1 MAQKITGLGRGLDSI
16 FLDNSGESSNGIQ
29 MLRIAD
35 VGPRAD
41 QPRKV
46 FDADSLSA
54 LSESIS
60 AYGLIEP
67 IIVRT
72 SSGGFYEIV
81 AGERRWRAAKMAG
94 LSEIPAII
102 GEYDDKKTAEI
113 ALIENI
119 QRQDLNPVEEAM
131 GYKALIEEYGF
142 SQEEISKRIGKSRPA
157 VTNSL
162 RLLELPENI
171 VTMLSRG
178 EITAGHARAL
188 LGLEDL
194 SKAYDMAGQIVKADL
209 SVRATEELVR
219 RANRKEKTPAPGKL
233 PNDGADGVDY
243 IGRLEKRAQKLLGRK
258 VVIKNGKS
266 KRVELTFENDDDL
279 EELLTALCGKD
290 IFDK

>member
-1 MAQKITGLGRGLDSI
+1 MAQKQTGLGRGLDSI
-16 FLDNSGESSNGIQ
+16 FLDNSEKSSNGVQ
-29 MLRIAD
+29 MLRVAD

-46 FDADSLSA
+46 FDTEALSA
-54 LSESIS
+54 LSASIA

-94 LSEIPAII
+94 LTEIPAII

-119 QRQDLNPVEEAM
+119 QREDLNPVEEAM
-131 GYKALIEEYGF
+131 GYKALIDKYGF

-162 RLLELPENI
+162 RLLELPEKI
-171 VTMLSRG
+171 TAMLSRG
-178 EITAGHARAL
+178 EISAGHARAL
-188 LGLEDL
+188 LGLDDKE
-194 SKAYDMAGQIVKADL
+194 KAYDAARQIADGGL
-209 SVRATEELVR
+209 SVRAAEELVR
-219 RANRKEKTPAPGKL
+219 RANRKPKEPVTPQKSS
-233 PNDGADGVDY
+233 DGVDY
-243 IGRLEKRAQKLLGRK
+243 IGRLEKKAQKLLGRK
-258 VVIKNGKS
+258 VVIKNGRS

-279 EELLTALCGKD
+279 EALLSALCGKE

>member
-113 ALIENI
+113 
-119 QRQDLNPVEEAM
+119 
-131 GYKALIEEYGF
+131 ALIEEYGF

>member
-1 MAQKITGLGRGLDSI
+1 MAQKQTGLGRGLDSI
-16 FLDNSGESSNGIQ
+16 FLDNSEESSNGVQ

-41 QPRKV
+41 QPRKT
-46 FDADSLSA
+46 FDTEALAALSA
-54 LSESIS
+54 SIA

-67 IIVRT
+67 IVVRT
-72 SSGGFYEIV
+72 SDGGFYEIV

-94 LSEIPAII
+94 LTEIPAII

-119 QRQDLNPVEEAM
+119 QREDLNPVEEAM
-131 GYKALIEEYGF
+131 GYKALIDKYGF

-162 RLLELPENI
+162 RLLELPEKI
-171 VTMLSRG
+171 TAMLARG
-178 EITAGHARAL
+178 EISAGHARAL
-188 LGLEDL
+188 LGLDDKE
-194 SKAYDMAGQIVKADL
+194 KAYDTARQIADGGL
-209 SVRATEELVR
+209 SVRAAEELVR
-219 RANRKEKTPAPGKL
+219 RANRKPKEPATPQNPS
-233 PNDGADGVDY
+233 DGVDY

-258 VVIKNGKS
+258 VVIKNGRS

-279 EELLTALCGKD
+279 EALLSALCGKE